1 MAITDHVT
9 HTFTKYLETKRET
22 IFKNQKKNRRLAIVL
37 TGGSV
42 VLGLGLFWYG
52 AALLPVG
59 LFYSAKS
66 WREKKKYFKMDLE
79 ISQTKQA
86 LRRAENDNERV
97 AIVEDYLG
105 SHNLSGHVPQLEKWL
120 TSIKAE
126 LASQLI
132 LQQTQLQ
139 AKLVEEEL
147 KSYRQK
153 QQQTQTPIPQEPS
166 PLPYKT
172 LGQRRAEDAEK
183 KRLEE
188 EAKNLNRVS
197 TDDLRK
203 KVKVETPISEMER
216 LNQKQEQL
224 KKNNAS
230 PEEIDKVRNEKT
242 NLAQQ
247 QLDSLMFGDRVKSS
261 RQTKEN
267 PLEKPSQKSQP

>member
-1 MAITDHVT
+1 MAVTDHVT

-22 IFKNQKKNRRLAIVL
+22 ILKKQKEQRGLAIGITIGAVA
-37 TGGSV
+37 
-42 VLGLGLFWYG
+42 LGVGLFWYG
-52 AALLPVG
+52 VALLPVG
-59 LFYSAKS
+59 LFFSAKS
-66 WREKKKYFKMDLE
+66 WVEKKKYIKLDHE
-79 ISQTKQA
+79 ISQTKQL
-86 LRRAENDNERV
+86 LRRAENENERV
-97 AIVEDYLG
+97 VIIEDYLK
-105 SHNLSGHVPQLEKWL
+105 SHKMEGHIPQLDIFL
-120 TSIKAE
+120 TEVKTS
-126 LASQLI
+126 LARQAI
-132 LQQTQLQ
+132 LQQT
-139 AKLVEEEL
+139 KLREQEE
-147 KSYRQK
+147 QK
-153 QQQTQTPIPQEPS
+153 RLLAQKPEVQQPAA
-166 PLPYKT
+166 LPYKT

-188 EAKNLNRVS
+188 EAKNSNRVS

-230 PEEIDKVRNEKT
+230 PEEIDKVRKEKT